1 MAMTGMRTV
10 TAGLHL
16 VERTPPERIVT
27 EGVPSLFRRIPPRY
41 RSEAL
46 ELAHWSFGAAAGL
59 AYGVLPERLRRHGW
73 SGPAWG
79 LAVWTLFEFGIAPA
93 LGVSQKE
100 RPPRERLFVA
110 ADHVLYGLVVGG
122 RLGPESGSGE
132 RE

>member
-10 TAGLHL
+10 TTGLGL
-16 VERTPPERIVT
+16 VERTPPERIAT
-27 EGVPSLFRRIPPRY
+27 EGVPGLFRRIPVRY

-46 ELAHWSFGAAAGL
+46 ELSHWSFGAAAG
-59 AYGVLPERLRRHGW
+59 AAFGVLPERLRRSAW

-79 LAVWTLFEFGIAPA
+79 LAVWTLFEVGIAPL
-93 LGVSQKE
+93 LGVSARE
-100 RPPRERLFVA
+100 RSSLERLFVA

-122 RLGPESGSGE
+122 RLAPEGGSGD